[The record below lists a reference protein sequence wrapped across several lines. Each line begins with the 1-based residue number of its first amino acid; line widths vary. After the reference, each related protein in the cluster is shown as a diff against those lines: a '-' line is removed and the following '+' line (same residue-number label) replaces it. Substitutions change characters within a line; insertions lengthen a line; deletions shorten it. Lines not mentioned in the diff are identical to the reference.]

1 MLRKLDF
8 MVLVLLPV
16 ILTQPINQASA
27 RSEDVLLLQ
36 QRRGF
41 QGSPRPYGTDRP
53 SRVEE
58 FNRTDVI
65 HPEYQIPATLQP
77 GNVSK

>member
-1 MLRKLDF
+1 MFAEVRLLG
-8 MVLVLLPV
+8 LVLLAAV
-16 ILTQPINQASA
+16 LTHRKNQGSA
-27 RSEDVLLLQ
+27 RGEDVLRLQ

-41 QGSPRPYGTDRP
+41 QGSPRPYGMERP
-53 SRVEE
+53 TRVEE
-58 FNRTDVI
+58 FNRTEVI